1 MRASQA
7 LLLAPGRVPRPLA
20 KGVYSHEP
28 HGLKPRRLVPV
39 FTRFSDY
46 PEKLPD
52 ETIGCMTSAQYQC
65 GLTFLR
71 GKTLVATTHMLLLMY
86 KLLLSPGGECLSTI
100 VLSRAEDTSIWL
112 PCSYRRQGRPRAVK
126 S

>member
-71 GKTLVATTHMLLLMY
+71 GKTLVATTHMLLFMY
-86 KLLLSPGGECLSTI
+86 KRLLSPGGECLSTI

-112 PCSYRRQGRPRAVK
+112 P
-126 S
+126 